1 MTANSA
7 NSANPIAPLV
17 TEFLLLPDGRILVQ
31 NLTPVMAAILLEL
44 NPDETAIRR
53 RVMKQSNPAKYDE
66 L

>member
-1 MTANSA
+1 MTTNSA
-7 NSANPIAPLV
+7 NTLAPLV

-53 RVMKQSNPAKYDE
+53 RALKPSNPAKNDE